1 MLREEPFRKAD
12 TEFINLLQY
21 VTLFQGTSCGTIFW
35 FRMWAMGI
43 LGCGSFC
50 VQTRENFDC
59 LNGRMTAANQKEGE

>member
-1 MLREEPFRKAD
+1 
-12 TEFINLLQY
+12 
-21 VTLFQGTSCGTIFW
+21 
-35 FRMWAMGI
+35 MGI